1 MITSPS
7 AKEMP
12 RAYDPSEV
20 EGPIY
25 KFWMEKGYFTPDVDP
40 SKKPFVVIM
49 PPPNVTGDLHLG
61 HALTM
66 FMEDILVRW
75 HRMLG
80 ESALWL
86 PGKDHAG
93 IATQVVVERELAKEG
108 TSRQEIGREKFL
120 ERVWDWVRRYGN
132 TIDEQLKRM
141 GCSCDWSRLRFT
153 LDPGPSRAVRTTFV
167 NLYNKELIY
176 RGERI
181 INWCIRCSTALSDL
195 EVEYQEVEG
204 HLYYVKYPLAEG
216 EGSITVATT
225 RPETMLGDTGV
236 AVSPRDP
243 RYQGLIGQDVVLPF
257 IGRRIPV
264 VGDGAIDPEFGTGAL
279 KVTPGHDTLD
289 FEIGQR
295 HGLPIVTTI
304 DDEGILTAEAGPF
317 QGQERFEA
325 RENTVVEL
333 ERQGFLEKTEV
344 YRHSVGHCQRCAT
357 VVEPLVSKQWFIKI
371 QPLAQPAVDAV
382 KDGRIEIVPERY
394 SRVYVNWMENIRDWC
409 ISRQLWWG
417 HRIPVWYCE
426 ECDGLTVSVE
436 DASQC
441 DKCGSMKI
449 SQDPDV
455 LDTWFSSGLWTHSTL
470 GWPESTKDLD
480 YFYPTQVMETG
491 YDILFFWVA
500 RMIMMGIENMG
511 EAPFK
516 TAFLHGLVRD
526 AQGLKMSKTRGNVL
540 DPLQLM
546 DMYGTDALRFALTT
560 GTAPGNDMRLSEER
574 LESSRNFVN
583 KLWNASRF
591 VMGSVKDSGEV
602 RGWYDLSSP
611 SHREDRWIL
620 SRLNR
625 MMGQTRSYLERFE
638 IGEAQREVYDFFWN
652 EYCDWY
658 IELAKVRIREG
669 SSPSPLPV
677 LAHVL
682 EKTLRLLHPFMPFV
696 TEEIWLRMKDRLPA
710 EGDPSESI
718 MIAPYPMEDLS
729 KIDAE
734 AEAEMSQLIS
744 LVRSIRNVRAQLRIG
759 AGQELQA
766 VVDHKGHRY
775 LVEEEAQA
783 IKSLAKLGSLDEL
796 SATGRSEGDGVVT
809 VVAGEVVVG
818 LPLGGVMDLS
828 GERRRIVGEAEEAS
842 KHLKRV
848 DSLLSK
854 AAFMNKAPDH
864 VVERERERA
873 AGLRQRLERLEEVL
887 AQLPG

>member
-1 MITSPS
+1 MTSPS
-7 AKEMP
+7 SKEMP
-12 RAYDPSEV
+12 RAYDPSEI

-25 KFWMEKGYFTPDVDP
+25 NFWMEKGYFTPEVDP

-61 HALTM
+61 HALTF

-93 IATQVVVERELAKEG
+93 IATQVVVERELAREG
-108 TSRQEIGREKFL
+108 TSRQEIGRERFL

-141 GCSCDWSRLRFT
+141 GASCDWSRLRFT

-195 EVEYQEVEG
+195 EVEYQEMVG
-204 HLYYVKYPLAEG
+204 SLYYVKYPLANG
-216 EGSITVATT
+216 EGFITVATT

-236 AVSPRDP
+236 AVHPRDP
-243 RYQGLIGQDVVLPF
+243 RYEGLIGQEVVLPF
-257 IGRRIPV
+257 IERRIPV
-264 VGDGAIDPEFGTGAL
+264 VGDEAIDPEFGTGAL
-279 KVTPGHDTLD
+279 KVTPGHDTVD

-304 DDEGILTAEAGPF
+304 DDKGILTAEAGPF

-325 RENTVVEL
+325 RKNTVAEL
-333 ERQGFLEKTEV
+333 ERQGFLEKIEEH
-344 YRHSVGHCQRCAT
+344 RHSVGQCQRCAT
-357 VVEPLVSKQWFIKI
+357 VVEPLVSKQWFIRI
-371 QPLAQPAVDAV
+371 QPLAQPAVEAV
-382 KDGRIEIVPERY
+382 KDGNIKIVPERY

-426 ECDGLTVSVE
+426 VCTGLTVSVE
-436 DASQC
+436 DPSQC
-441 DKCGSMKI
+441 DTCGSTKI
-449 SQDPDV
+449 SQDADV

-470 GWPESTKDLD
+470 GWPDGTEDLD

-500 RMIMMGIENMG
+500 RMIMLGMENMG
-511 EAPFK
+511 KAPFK
-516 TAFLHGLVRD
+516 TVFLHGLVRD

-540 DPLQLM
+540 DPLQLI

-560 GTAPGNDMRLSEER
+560 GTAPGNDQRLSEEK

-591 VMGSVKDSGEV
+591 VMGSVKDGNQV
-602 RGWYDLSSP
+602 QGWYSLPAP

-625 MMGQTRSYLERFE
+625 VVGKTRDYLERFE
-638 IGEAQREVYDFFWN
+638 IGEAQREIYDFFWN

-658 IELAKVRIREG
+658 IELAKVRLREG
-669 SSPSPLPV
+669 SSQSPLPV

-696 TEEIWLRMKDRLPA
+696 TEEVWLRLTERLPV
-710 EGDPSESI
+710 EGELSESI
-718 MIAPYPMEDLS
+718 MIAPYPTEDQS
-729 KIDAE
+729 KIDPE
-734 AEAEMSQLIS
+734 AEGEMSQLIT

-766 VVDHKGHRY
+766 VVDHKGHHY
-775 LVEEEAQA
+775 LVGEEAQA

-796 SATGRSEGDGVVT
+796 GATGRSEEDGMVK

-818 LPLGGVMDLS
+818 LPLSGVMDL
-828 GERRRIVGEAEEAS
+828 GRERQRLMGEAEEAS
-842 KHLKRV
+842 RHLKRV
-848 DSLLSK
+848 DSLLSR
-854 AAFMNKAPDH
+854 AEFMAKAPGH